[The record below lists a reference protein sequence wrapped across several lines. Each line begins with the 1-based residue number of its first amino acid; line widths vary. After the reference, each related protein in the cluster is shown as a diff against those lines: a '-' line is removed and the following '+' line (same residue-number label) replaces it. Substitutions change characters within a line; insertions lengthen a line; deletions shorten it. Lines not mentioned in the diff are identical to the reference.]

1 MKGGKRKGAG
11 RPKSLHSKINLNL
24 RVYPEAVESI
34 KEFSKE
40 KNNEISKTLSPA

>member
-24 RVYPEAVESI
+24 RVYPQAVESI
-34 KEFSKE
+34 KKFAKQQ
-40 KNNEISKTLSPA
+40 NDEISKTLSPA